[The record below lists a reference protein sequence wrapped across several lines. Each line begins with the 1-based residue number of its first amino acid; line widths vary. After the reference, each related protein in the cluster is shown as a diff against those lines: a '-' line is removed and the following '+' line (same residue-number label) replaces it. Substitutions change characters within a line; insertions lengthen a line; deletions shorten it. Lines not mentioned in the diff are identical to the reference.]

1 MRYFNPHHHAG
12 GDIACA
18 SLDILLIDFNPHHHA
33 GGDIACATL
42 DILLIDFNPH
52 HHAGGDTPYSHHL
65 PYSGHFNPHHH
76 AGGDGK
82 STQLFIPISV
92 NFHKNLLLQ
101 PHATSTCTKSIQ
113 ITPTI
118 PDSPGANLPGFSWV
132 LPIRTGVSEH

>member
-1 MRYFNPHHHAG
+1 MVTITRGYVSIKETILIYTATQVVTFG
-12 GDIACA
+12 A
-18 SLDILLIDFNPHHHA
+18 SGTAADFVDFNPHHHA
-33 GGDIACATL
+33 GGD
-42 DILLIDFNPH
+42 
-52 HHAGGDTPYSHHL
+52 S
-65 PYSGHFNPHHH
+65 
-76 AGGDGK
+76 K